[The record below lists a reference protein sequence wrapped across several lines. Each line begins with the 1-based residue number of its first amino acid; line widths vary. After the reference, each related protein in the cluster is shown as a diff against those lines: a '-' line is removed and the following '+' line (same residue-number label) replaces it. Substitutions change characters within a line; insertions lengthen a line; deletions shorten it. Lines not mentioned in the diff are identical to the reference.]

1 MTTNVPNPGLYISQ
15 LGNDLVALRVALDNL
30 LRDSAYLNAVGGATF
45 LQAAPFNMSAT
56 DAAAWVATI
65 GAVTPAN
72 TTVQAIQA
80 FLNSAVP
87 LTGGA

>member
-1 MTTNVPNPGLYISQ
+1 VTTNIPNPGGYISQ

-30 LRDSAYLNAVGGATF
+30 LRDGAYLNAVGGTAF

-56 DAAAWVATI
+56 DAQAWVNTI

-72 TTVQAIQA
+72 ATVQAIQA
-80 FLNSAVP
+80 FLTSAVP